1 VSEGREG
8 RIVWIQDDK
17 DVMAA
22 NLNAKGEISN

>member
-1 VSEGREG
+1 LSHEKSEGREG

-22 NLNAKGEISN
+22 NLNA